1 MFTGLVEEVGI
12 ISDIRKSGDGRK
24 IRISCK
30 KVVEDIKVKESI
42 SVSGICLTVVGVGT
56 DYFEVD
62 VVSETLKRS
71 NIGRYTVNDKVNL
84 ERALMLSDRLGG
96 HIVQGHVDGVATV
109 ISHDHGDNGSLLIID
124 IPKELREFVVEKG
137 SITLD
142 GISLTVA
149 SVKDT
154 EVSVALIPHTLEITT
169 MGERVSGDSVNVEV
183 DVLAKYVKNMM
194 KGYTE
199 PSSLTLEKLQ
209 DMGY

>member
-1 MFTGLVEEVGI
+1 MFTGLVEEIGI
-12 ISDIRKSGDGRK
+12 ISDIQESGDGRK
-24 IRISCK
+24 IRISCQ

-42 SVSGICLTVVGVGT
+42 SVSGICLTIVGVGSN
-56 DYFEVD
+56 YFEVD
-62 VVSETLKRS
+62 VVTETLKRS

-109 ISHDHGDNGSLLIID
+109 TYHDHGDNGSLLIID

-142 GISLTVA
+142 GISLTIA

-169 MGERVSGDSVNVEV
+169 MGQRVSGDSVNVEV

>member
-1 MFTGLVEEVGI
+1 MFTGLVEEIGI
-12 ISDIRKSGDGRK
+12 ISDIQEGGDGRK
-24 IRISCK
+24 IRISCQ

-42 SVSGICLTVVGVGT
+42 SVSGICLTVVGVEK

-71 NIGRYTVNDKVNL
+71 NIGRYTKNDKVNL

-109 ISHDHGDNGSLLIID
+109 VSHERVDNGSLLIID

-142 GISLTVA
+142 GISLTVT
-149 SVKDT
+149 SVNDT
-154 EVSVALIPHTLEITT
+154 EVSVALIPHTLDITT
-169 MGERVSGDSVNVEV
+169 MGKTISGDLVNVEV

-199 PSSLTLEKLQ
+199 SGSFTLEKLN

>member
-1 MFTGLVEEVGI
+1 MFTGLVEEIGI
-12 ISDIRKSGDGRK
+12 ISDIRESGDGRK
-24 IRISCK
+24 IRISCQ
-30 KVVEDIKVKESI
+30 KVAEDIKAKESI
-42 SVSGICLTVVGVGT
+42 SVSGICLTVVSVGT

-96 HIVQGHVDGVATV
+96 HIVQGHVDGIATV
-109 ISHDHGDNGSLLIID
+109 TYHDHGDNGSLLIID

-137 SITLD
+137 SISLD

-199 PSSLTLEKLQ
+199 PTSFTIEKLQ

>member
-1 MFTGLVEEVGI
+1 MFTGLVEEIGI
-12 ISDIRKSGDGRK
+12 ISDIQESGDGRK
-24 IRISCK
+24 IRISCQK
-30 KVVEDIKVKESI
+30 AVEDIKVRESI
-42 SVSGICLTVVGVGT
+42 SVSGICLTVVGIGK

-62 VVSETLKRS
+62 VVTETLKRS
-71 NIGRYTVNDKVNL
+71 NIGRYIEGDKVNL
-84 ERALMLSDRLGG
+84 ERPLMLSDRLGG

-109 ISHDHGDNGSLLIID
+109 ISHEHGDNGSLLIID
-124 IPKELREFVVEKG
+124 IPKGLREFVVEKG

-149 SVKDT
+149 SVNGT
-154 EVSVALIPHTLEITT
+154 GVSVALIPHTLEITT
-169 MGERVSGDSVNVEV
+169 LGKTVSGDLVNVEV

-199 PSSLTLEKLQ
+199 SGSFTLEKLH